1 VHEGRYDSPLTDTGR
16 DQVRRRAAAWAATG
30 ATFGAIV
37 CGPLVRAS
45 ESARIVADA
54 LGISVR
60 VDASWAEDD
69 NGLLAGLPF
78 AEADFRFPPPTF
90 RTPYHRMGV
99 NGETDVDVHARS
111 AKAMQAIVAARE
123 ESILVVAHGGIINA
137 ALRSVLGIP
146 LPVGGSGASF
156 GLGDAGFVRL
166 EYEPARHVWTV
177 LEFDPGEITS

>member
-1 VHEGRYDSPLTDTGR
+1 MSVLITLMRHGRSRADDEGVHEGRYDSPLTDTGR

-78 AEADFRFPPPTF
+78 AEADFRFPPLQ
-90 RTPYHRMGV
+90 
-99 NGETDVDVHARS
+99 RS
-111 AKAMQAIVAARE
+111 AR
-123 ESILVVAHGGIINA
+123 
-137 ALRSVLGIP
+137 P
-146 LPVGGSGASF
+146 TSGW
-156 GLGDAGFVRL
+156 V
-166 EYEPARHVWTV
+166 
-177 LEFDPGEITS
+177 